1 MAAFAE
7 RGEPIRLESQ
17 HYLLRSMEDA
27 DALLEWGDW
36 TADPATAR
44 ALNTS
49 PRHLD
54 IAERQRY
61 IASFDRRTKHL
72 LGIWEKTGGTLVGF
86 WSLYVDESTKEF
98 LFNVLVG
105 ENDARAKGA
114 LKETRDLIYE
124 HFFNARGMKAVRCTV
139 VSTNEQMIA
148 FLKRNHWV
156 QAAASRREAA
166 SGGGSVE
173 VLAFR
178 LTRENWRK
186 RFSE

>member
-1 MAAFAE
+1 MTAFAE
-7 RGEPIRLESQ
+7 RGAPIRLESE
-17 HYLLRSMEDA
+17 HYLLRSMEGA

-44 ALNTS
+44 ALNAL
-49 PRHLD
+49 PRKLD
-54 IAERQRY
+54 IAARQTY
-61 IASFDRRTKHL
+61 IAGFDRRTKHL
-72 LGIWEKTGGTLVGF
+72 LGIWEKDGGTLVGL
-86 WSLYVDESTKEF
+86 WSLYVDEGSKEF

-105 ENDARAKGA
+105 EHDARAKGA

-124 HFFNARGMKAVRCTV
+124 HFFNGRGMKAVRCTV

-156 QAAASRREAA
+156 QAATGRREAA
-166 SGGGSVE
+166 SGGGVE

-178 LTRENWRK
+178 LTREDWLK
-186 RFSE
+186 RFAQ

>member
-1 MAAFAE
+1 MPAFADL
-7 RGEPIRLESQ
+7 GEPIRLESQ
-17 HYLLRSMEDA
+17 HFLLRSMEDA

-44 ALNTS
+44 ALNAM
-49 PRHLD
+49 PRQLD
-54 IAERQRY
+54 LGERQRY
-61 IASFDRRTKHL
+61 VAGFDRRAKHL
-72 LGIWEKTGGTLVGF
+72 LGIWEKAGGALVGL
-86 WSLYVDESTKEF
+86 WSLYVDDSAKEF

-105 ENDARAKGA
+105 EHDARAKGA

-124 HFFNARGMKAVRCTV
+124 HFFNGRGMKAVRCTV

-156 QAAASRREAA
+156 QAGASRREAA
-166 SGGGSVE
+166 SGGGTVE
-173 VLAFR
+173 VLSFR